1 MHART
6 RNSLQSPS
14 PKLYYVVNDYLDR
27 PIRMRD
33 ANRVEVW
40 KAAYRPFG
48 EAIVTGSA
56 SLDAGLP
63 TRLMPG
69 LHLLKHMVG
78 LSDGEAGK
86 LMIL

>member
-1 MHART
+1 MVLRADV
-6 RNSLQSPS
+6 L
-14 PKLYYVVNDYLDR
+14 
-27 PIRMRD
+27 
-33 ANRVEVW
+33 A
-40 KAAYRPFG
+40 
-48 EAIVTGSA
+48 A